1 MFHALRAIVTGNLK
15 LWKYLR
21 DCRLDGAGDGREIF
35 SYKDRIY
42 DRERFVELVRQDFSR
57 LELQD
62 RLVEVKALVDGL
74 DRSPNRELD
83 LAYIEAYRR
92 TLEGKID
99 L

>member
-1 MFHALRAIVTGNLK
+1 MFHALRAILTGNLK

-21 DCRLDGAGDGREIF
+21 ACRLEEAGDGLDVF

-42 DRERFVELVRQDFSR
+42 DREKFVELVRQDFSR
-57 LELQD
+57 LEVRD
-62 RLVEVKALVDGL
+62 RLTEVKGLVEGL

-92 TLEGKID
+92 TLEGIID
-99 L
+99 P